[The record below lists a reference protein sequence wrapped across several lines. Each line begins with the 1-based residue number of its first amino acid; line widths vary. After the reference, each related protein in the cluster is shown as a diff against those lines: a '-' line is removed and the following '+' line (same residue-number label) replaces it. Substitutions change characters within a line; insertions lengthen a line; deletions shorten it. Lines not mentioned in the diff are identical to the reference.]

1 MKVNLIEGMIKFSL
15 IIVDRRKLDDVT
27 EVLMNLSSEDI
38 LDSLPSGAIIKG
50 FELNQEIREV
60 SMNINAE
67 ETTS

>member
-1 MKVNLIEGMIKFSL
+1 MKVNLIEGIIKFSL

-27 EVLMNLSSEDI
+27 EALMNLSFEDI
-38 LDSLPSGAIIKG
+38 LDSLPSGVIIKD
-50 FELNQEIREV
+50 FELNQESREV